1 MTKMKIQRRFTR
13 TLYIIGLLLILGGA
27 TNEAWAKITY
37 HILSLPI
44 STKQHPGTNHI
55 EGDGALVDFQ
65 TNVRVEVLR
74 VVSTDLHV
82 ALPNEYKS
90 PLAKNY
96 RYYSAD
102 YIAKTGPSLLYG
114 YNNTQYYFYNIQYKS
129 GESKVNT
136 TDNADYGDDING
148 DDYNTPTAASVSVCP
163 QR

>member
-13 TLYIIGLLLILGGA
+13 TLYIILLLLILGGA

-82 ALPNEYKS
+82 NLPFEYKS
-90 PLAKNY
+90 PLVTTY
-96 RYYSAD
+96 HYYAAD
-102 YIAKTGPSLLYG
+102 KITKSTNPEQLYG
-114 YNNTQYYFYNIQYKS
+114 YNNTKYYF
-129 GESKVNT
+129 
-136 TDNADYGDDING
+136 
-148 DDYNTPTAASVSVCP
+148 
-163 QR
+163 